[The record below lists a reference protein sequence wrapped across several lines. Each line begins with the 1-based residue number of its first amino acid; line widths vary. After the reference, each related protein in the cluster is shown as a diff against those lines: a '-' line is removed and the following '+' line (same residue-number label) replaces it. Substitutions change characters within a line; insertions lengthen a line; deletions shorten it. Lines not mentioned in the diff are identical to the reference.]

1 MIGRGI
7 FTDPF
12 CFRNNPKNTEKT
24 QNDLVNLLRIHL
36 GLFDQWQSQTR
47 RPFETLKRFFK
58 IYIKGFD
65 GAKEARELLMQCKS
79 TDEARKIIDSL

>member
-1 MIGRGI
+1 MVFLPTHSALEII
-7 FTDPF
+7 LKIQKK
-12 CFRNNPKNTEKT
+12 NN
-24 QNDLVNLLRIHL
+24 LVNLLRIHL
-36 GLFDQWQSQTR
+36 DLFDHWQPQTG